1 MKGRAPTPRANVD
14 AKGASAEAPTTPTKM
29 GSMSLTRAW
38 SRLQSLRDQPARSDV
53 LLTRAALILCVPI
66 MLAYGCA
73 GLVYGELP
81 MLTPFGFVEMPG
93 ACAWLTAA
101 MAFALAVL
109 ATDWLVRGEL
119 ATPRASVI
127 VTTRSWRVGDPPMPA
142 LPPQVWP
149 QPRSSPLRIACLGIA
164 AVACA
169 SALVGRITLALG
181 WQAFAR
187 PGGLAPNAEWP
198 LYPLQWLWPWLLPLT
213 RQPVL
218 LGTIVVGAVLLLAAY
233 LLAWRKVRGAW
244 LPFITMLPLLLAVH
258 FLGAAGFDFAGARGL
273 GGIVEP
279 ELSAAL
285 AQRPGHYNIHTFLSL
300 WGAIGALTV
309 GLIGGFWLE
318 SSSVLEED

>member
-149 QPRSSPLRIACLGIA
+149 QPRSSPLRIGLPPPFHQLDTTC
-164 AVACA
+164 
-169 SALVGRITLALG
+169 SARK
-181 WQAFAR
+181 R
-187 PGGLAPNAEWP
+187 PSW
-198 LYPLQWLWPWLLPLT
+198 WLRSSRLPST
-213 RQPVL
+213 
-218 LGTIVVGAVLLLAAY
+218 
-233 LLAWRKVRGAW
+233 
-244 LPFITMLPLLLAVH
+244 
-258 FLGAAGFDFAGARGL
+258 
-273 GGIVEP
+273 
-279 ELSAAL
+279 
-285 AQRPGHYNIHTFLSL
+285 
-300 WGAIGALTV
+300 
-309 GLIGGFWLE
+309 
-318 SSSVLEED
+318 

>member
-1 MKGRAPTPRANVD
+1 
-14 AKGASAEAPTTPTKM
+14 
-29 GSMSLTRAW
+29 MSLTRAW

-53 LLTRAALILCVPI
+53 LLTRAALIFCVPI
-66 MLAYGCA
+66 MLAYSCA

-142 LPPQVWP
+142 LPPHVWP

-169 SALVGRITLALG
+169 SALVGRATLALG

-213 RQPVL
+213 RRPVV

-244 LPFITMLPLLLAVH
+244 LPFITMLPLLVAVH
-258 FLGAAGFDFAGARGL
+258 FLGAAGFDFAAARGL

-300 WGAIGALTV
+300 WCAIGALTV
-309 GLIGGFWLE
+309 GMIGGFWLE
-318 SSSVLEED
+318 ASSVFEED

>member
-1 MKGRAPTPRANVD
+1 M
-14 AKGASAEAPTTPTKM
+14 
-29 GSMSLTRAW
+29 
-38 SRLQSLRDQPARSDV
+38 

-127 VTTRSWRVGDPPMPA
+127 VTTRTWRVGDPPMPA
-142 LPPQVWP
+142 LPPHVWP

-169 SALVGRITLALG
+169 SALVGRVTLALG
-181 WQAFAR
+181 SA
-187 PGGLAPNAEWP
+187 GL
-198 LYPLQWLWPWLLPLT
+198 
-213 RQPVL
+213 R
-218 LGTIVVGAVLLLAAY
+218 
-233 LLAWRKVRGAW
+233 
-244 LPFITMLPLLLAVH
+244 
-258 FLGAAGFDFAGARGL
+258 AAGWTGAERGMAA
-273 GGIVEP
+273 
-279 ELSAAL
+279 LSAAMALAPVAATDPTARGAGHDRGGCRAAAGGLPAGL
-285 AQRPGHYNIHTFLSL
+285 AQGARRLAAVHDDAAAAGGGPFPSARPASISRPREASAG
-300 WGAIGALTV
+300 
-309 GLIGGFWLE
+309 
-318 SSSVLEED
+318 SSSPSCRPRWRSVPGTTTSTPS